1 MNEIKVITD
10 KDFDLEVIEFNNPR
24 IRIGARGIV
33 LNEKNEIAILN
44 KANKNEYKLVGGGI
58 EDNEDPKIAF
68 EREVLEEAGCKVEVD
83 DFLGIIREEKSQGNY
98 IQTSYVYVAHVIEDT
113 KHLNLTQK
121 EIDEGAKLIWLNL
134 DDAIQI
140 IKDCE
145 DKLKPSKYENVYHT
159 KFIVRRDYTILQ
171 YYKKNYLK

>member
-44 KANKNEYKLVGGGI
+44 KVNKNEYKLVGGGI

-83 DFLGIIREEKSQGNY
+83 DFLGIIREEKSQGNF
-98 IQTSYVYVAHVIEDT
+98 IQNSYVYVAHVIEDT

-145 DKLKPSKYENVYHT
+145 DKLKPSKYEDVYHT

-171 YYKKNYLK
+171 YYKNNYLK